1 MKLFTA
7 IPFLCFFVA
16 ASAQENVRE
25 SENEIRI
32 LSAYHGLDPLPP
44 RATRLCGLPPA
55 SGQDGMPV
63 TFSVQINSASVSA
76 AAFAVETSSGE
87 IVTPLCATL
96 RPAIETLEQRT
107 VLLIGPFSV
116 GDSFPQS
123 VEIVEQLED
132 VDGNSL
138 VGLEN

>member
-63 TFSVQINSASVSA
+63 TFSVQIGSASISA

-87 IVTPLCATL
+87 IVTPLCAL
-96 RPAIETLEQRT
+96 AAMKKQSKGIA
-107 VLLIGPFSV
+107 VN
-116 GDSFPQS
+116 SFILYLGAFFISTHSLSQQ
-123 VEIVEQLED
+123 IVQQCQYSK
-132 VDGNSL
+132 NQ
-138 VGLEN
+138 

>member
-1 MKLFTA
+1 MKLFTT
-7 IPFLCFFVA
+7 IPILCFFVV
-16 ASAQENVRE
+16 ASAQENARE

-55 SGQDGMPV
+55 RDQDGMPV
-63 TFSVQINSASVSA
+63 AFSVQINSASISA
-76 AAFAVETSSGE
+76 AAFAVETTSGE

-107 VLLIGPFSV
+107 VLLIGP
-116 GDSFPQS
+116 
-123 VEIVEQLED
+123 L
-132 VDGNSL
+132 
-138 VGLEN
+138 